1 MQTTFNTLPRLRSHY
16 ASLAAGHRWNADR
29 AEDKGLTILA
39 AKDRAAAEAAQAKA
53 NAITVTMRAQHMSA
67 PVSAAL
73 WSL

>member
-1 MQTTFNTLPRLRSHY
+1 MRTTFTPLPKLLAHY

-29 AEDKGLTILA
+29 AEAKGLTWLA

-53 NAITVTMRAQHMSA
+53 NAVAVTMRAQHMSA